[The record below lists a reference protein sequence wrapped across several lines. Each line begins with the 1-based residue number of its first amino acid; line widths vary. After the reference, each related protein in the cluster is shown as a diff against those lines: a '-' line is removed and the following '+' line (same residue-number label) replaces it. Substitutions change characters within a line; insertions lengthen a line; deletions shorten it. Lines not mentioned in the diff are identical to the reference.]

1 MEQHVSDTSKS
12 GQRVRIGLACAM
24 VGTTLLVLAATPWGE
39 QIWRLLRHPGA
50 EQISQL
56 LGTTTLWLP
65 LTLVGL
71 MVLHTLIPLPAEVL
85 ALAAGMT
92 LGPFW
97 GVVTIW
103 IGAMLGA
110 CLGFFLARA
119 LGQPFLQYVVAPQRL
134 QRWQQRLCQAD
145 VSLLLALRLLP
156 VISFNLINYALG
168 LSTIGWW
175 RFLWTTGVG
184 IVPITV
190 VVVVFGAHL
199 GDWRILT
206 LITLVAVLIGVGGY
220 LLWRHRH
227 PIPWPRSRPPRPCGR

>member
-1 MEQHVSDTSKS
+1 
-12 GQRVRIGLACAM
+12 M
-24 VGTTLLVLAATPWGE
+24 VGTAALVLVATPLGRQLW
-39 QIWRLLRHPGA
+39 QLLHHPSA
-50 EQISQL
+50 EQVSQL

-65 LTLVGL
+65 WALVGL
-71 MVLHTLIPLPAEVL
+71 MVLHTVLPIPAELL

-97 GVVTIW
+97 GVVIIW

-110 CLGFFLARA
+110 ALGFFLTRT

-134 QRWQQRLCQAD
+134 QRWQRRLCQVD
-145 VSLLLALRLLP
+145 VPLLLALRLLP

-199 GDWRILT
+199 GDWRMLILM
-206 LITLVAVLIGVGGY
+206 TLVAILVGIGGY
-220 LLWRHRH
+220 LLWRHRRTT
-227 PIPWPRSRPPRPCGR
+227 PLPRSMPRQ

>member
-1 MEQHVSDTSKS
+1 VGQHVSDMSKL
-12 GQRVRIGLACAM
+12 GQRVRIGLACTM
-24 VGTTLLVLAATPWGE
+24 VGTAALVLVATPLGE
-39 QIWRLLRHPGA
+39 QLWQLLRYPST
-50 EQISQL
+50 ERVSQL
-56 LGTTTLWLP
+56 LGTTTIWLP
-65 LTLVGL
+65 LALVGL
-71 MVLHTLIPLPAEVL
+71 MVLHTLLPIPAELL

-110 CLGFFLARA
+110 CLGFFLART

-134 QRWQQRLCQAD
+134 QRWQRHLCQAD
-145 VSLLLALRLLP
+145 VPLLLALRLLP

-199 GDWRILT
+199 GDWRMLILMT
-206 LITLVAVLIGVGGY
+206 LIAILVGIGGY

-227 PIPWPRSRPPRPCGR
+227 TIPWPRSMPRR

>member
-1 MEQHVSDTSKS
+1 VGQHVSDTSKL
-12 GQRVRIGLACAM
+12 GQEVRIGLACAM
-24 VGTTLLVLAATPWGE
+24 VGTAALVLVATPLGRQLW
-39 QIWRLLRHPGA
+39 QLLHHPSA
-50 EQISQL
+50 EQVSQL

-65 LTLVGL
+65 WALVGL
-71 MVLHTLIPLPAEVL
+71 MVLHTVLPIPAELL

-97 GVVTIW
+97 GVVIIW

-110 CLGFFLARA
+110 ALGFFLTRT

-134 QRWQQRLCQAD
+134 QRWQRRLCQVD
-145 VSLLLALRLLP
+145 VPLLLALRLLP

-199 GDWRILT
+199 GDWRMLILM
-206 LITLVAVLIGVGGY
+206 TLVAILVGIGGY
-220 LLWRHRH
+220 LLWRHRRTT
-227 PIPWPRSRPPRPCGR
+227 PLPRSMPRQ